1 LRSAAL
7 VGSDHLAVDYGV
19 IDFER
24 ERDLIA
30 ECQALCLA
38 AMKAEH
44 ICGCRVVMGGWA
56 RRSQAVGFLDFF
68 TFLEYDPWVAP
79 QY

>member
-7 VGSDHLAVDYGV
+7 VGSDHFAVDYGV

-30 ECQALCLA
+30 ECI
-38 AMKAEH
+38 E
-44 ICGCRVVMGGWA
+44 A
-56 RRSQAVGFLDFF
+56 R
-68 TFLEYDPWVAP
+68 
-79 QY
+79 